1 MKWLMKYAV
10 LLVALVL
17 TSGCA
22 NSTVTSAGTE
32 TKRAICEV
40 WGASLPTRSRLDTE
54 QTRKEVGESYA
65 TFAAVC
71 PDYVDLIP

>member
-1 MKWLMKYAV
+1 MSVPKKY
-10 LLVALVL
+10 VAMAAALAL
-17 TSGCA
+17 TTGCA
-22 NSTVTSAGTE
+22 NSTTQATE
-32 TKRAICEV
+32 TENALCEV

-71 PDYVDLIP
+71 PGHADLIP